1 MMDIQTATDMITH
14 LVQEALENEGTE
26 IKISADM
33 SLIGEKALLDST
45 KLVELCLAIEDK
57 ALEEGFNFDWTSENA
72 MSKFNSMFRS
82 IKSLSEEFINQFEA
96 QK

>member
-1 MMDIQTATDMITH
+1 MDIQTATDMITN
-14 LVQEALENEGTE
+14 LVQEALDNEGT
-26 IKISADM
+26 KLKVSAEM

-57 ALEEGFNFDWTSENA
+57 ASEAGFDFDWTSENA
-72 MSKFNSMFRS
+72 MSKFSSMFRS
-82 IKSLSEEFINQFEA
+82 IKSLSEEYINQFEA